1 VSVTLWPP
9 VKKSKLITR
18 DGAHCPHCGTQEAL
32 TIQHRGV
39 AGMGSRRSAQR
50 PSNVVL
56 LCWAYNVAIEQDAAL
71 SAEALAAGWKISTH
85 ADPSKVPYLDATT
98 GTRWQLA
105 DDYTKTA
112 VP

>member
-1 VSVTLWPP
+1 MSVPTWPV
-9 VKKSKLITR
+9 VKKSKLIAR
-18 DGAHCPHCGTQEAL
+18 DGEHCPHCGTREAL
-32 TIQHRGV
+32 TIQHRAV
-39 AGMGSRRSAQR
+39 RGMGGRRTAER
-50 PSNVVL
+50 PSNAVL
-56 LCWAYNVAIEQDAAL
+56 LCWAYNVAIEQDATL

-105 DDYTKTA
+105 DDYTKAA

>member
-1 VSVTLWPP
+1 MSVPKWPAP
-9 VKKSKLITR
+9 NKRKLVTR
-18 DGAHCPHCGTQEAL
+18 DGEHCPHCGGTDTL

-39 AGMGSRRSAQR
+39 AGSGSRRSAQR
-50 PSNVVL
+50 PANLIL

-71 SAEALAAGWKISTH
+71 SAEATAAGWKISTH